1 MSLIFIITDSLIIF
15 IFILKQSQ
23 GRLSSLSMCGQ
34 AAFVCLASIPLLLF
48 PGASF
53 TWESLTCSPQF
64 LPLGEVH
71 SLPSRVDMWLKPGQ
85 KLVQKWAKGLN
96 QSQAMKLNS
105 RTFIKALGK
114 EQLSFGMYLHDVML
128 KLLGPSCCHIQ

>member
-1 MSLIFIITDSLIIF
+1 
-15 IFILKQSQ
+15 
-23 GRLSSLSMCGQ
+23 MCGQ

-71 SLPSRVDMWLKPGQ
+71 STLQGGHVAQAWPEAGSEMGKGPKPIRGNEARFQ
-85 KLVQKWAKGLN
+85 DFY
-96 QSQAMKLNS
+96 QS
-105 RTFIKALGK
+105 
-114 EQLSFGMYLHDVML
+114 
-128 KLLGPSCCHIQ
+128 PW